1 MLGTP
6 IAILAAVALLMPGF
20 IVAELAFERGIYV
33 PADQIARIELLP
45 AGTDGIIRS

>member
-20 IVAELAFERGIYV
+20 IVAELALAGS
-33 PADQIARIELLP
+33 AKARRSDLEL
-45 AGTDGIIRS
+45 AGRARRRRFA